1 MDKRPPAI
9 QRLSLFGSLFIA
21 FLCIIFGANIVA
33 IKISL
38 VGLGVFTVAGIR
50 FSMAATAI
58 FLWALAT
65 GQPLKIKKGQF
76 SPLLIISVLFTVQL
90 SLFYIGISKTY
101 ASRGT
106 LLVNIQ
112 PFFILFLAHFFIAND
127 RITKKKFFGILMGF
141 AGVVFVFIEK
151 KGITPDFQIGDIIIL
166 IAAFLW
172 AANGVYTKRIL
183 EKFQPFQVVLFPTIL
198 TATFCFLEAVI
209 FDEIMIIELSPRVI
223 GALLYQGLIGTSFG
237 FVAWNTMLRKYG
249 AVSMHSFLFI
259 MPIAGVFL
267 GGLILGEPITF
278 NILVALLSI
287 VSGIS
292 IVNLKTKKKIP
303 ILHPGRNI

>member
-1 MDKRPPAI
+1 MTKHSPAI
-9 QRLSLFGSLFIA
+9 QRLSFFGSLFIA
-21 FLCIIFGANIVA
+21 FLCFIFGANAVA

-38 VGLGVFTVAGIR
+38 TGLGVFTAAGIR
-50 FSMAATAI
+50 FSIAVTAI

-65 GQPLKIKKGQF
+65 RQPLIIKRNQLY
-76 SPLLIISVLFTVQL
+76 PLLIISAFFAVQL
-90 SLFYIGISKTY
+90 SLFYFGLSKTF

-112 PFFILFLAHFFIAND
+112 PFFVLFLAHAFIPND
-127 RITKKKFFGILMGF
+127 RITKRKFFGILIGF
-141 AGVVFVFIEK
+141 LGVAFVFLEK
-151 KGITPDFQIGDIIIL
+151 KGLTTDFQIGDVIIL
-166 IAAFLW
+166 IATILW
-172 AANGVYTKRIL
+172 AVNAVYTKKIL
-183 EKFQPFQVVLFPTIL
+183 ERFQPFQVVLYPTLFSLPFFLIEALLLDGQMIL
-198 TATFCFLEAVI
+198 NLDSKVI
-209 FDEIMIIELSPRVI
+209 I
-223 GALLYQGLIGTSFG
+223 ALLYQSLATASFG

-267 GGLILGEPITF
+267 GGLVLGEPITF
-278 NILVALLSI
+278 NILVALLLI

-292 IVNLKTKKKIP
+292 IVNLKTKKGIP

>member
-9 QRLSLFGSLFIA
+9 QRLSLFGGLFIA
-21 FLCIIFGANIVA
+21 FLCIIFGANAVA

-38 VGLGVFTVAGIR
+38 TGLGVFTAAGIR
-50 FSMAATAI
+50 FSMAAAAI

-65 GQPLKIKKGQF
+65 RQPLIIKRDQIY
-76 SPLLIISVLFTVQL
+76 PLLIISAFFAVQL
-90 SLFYIGISKTY
+90 SLFYFGLNKTL

-112 PFFILFLAHFFIAND
+112 PFFVLFLAHVFIPND
-127 RITKKKFFGILMGF
+127 RITKKKFFGILIGF
-141 AGVVFVFIEK
+141 SGVAFVFLEK
-151 KGITPDFQIGDIIIL
+151 KGLTTDFQIGDVIIL
-166 IAAFLW
+166 IATLLW
-172 AANGVYTKRIL
+172 AVNAVYTKKIL
-183 EKFQPFQVVLFPTIL
+183 ERFQPFQVVLYPTLFSLPFFFIEALLWDGQMIL
-198 TATFCFLEAVI
+198 NLDSKVI
-209 FDEIMIIELSPRVI
+209 V
-223 GALLYQGLIGTSFG
+223 ALLYQSLATASFG

-249 AVSMHSFLFI
+249 AVSMHSFLFV

-267 GGLILGEPITF
+267 GGLVLGEPITF
-278 NILVALLSI
+278 NILAALLLI

-292 IVNLKTKKKIP
+292 IVNLKTKKGIP